1 MNNSIS
7 TQLFYH
13 PLAQELLLPV
23 GALLGAVVL
32 GLVLRSVLLRL
43 LGASARETESE
54 LQRALWRYGR
64 GPLSLLL
71 PLVLVRILA
80 GFVPL
85 PLPEEAL
92 AILREALNVA
102 TILALGWTAIRST
115 SVLKV
120 VVLRRYRL
128 DVQDNLEA
136 RKIHTQMDIIIKII
150 VFLIVL
156 IVVSM
161 VLMSF
166 DGFRSLGTSLLAS
179 AGLAGLVLGFAAQ
192 RSLGNLLAGIQIA
205 LSQPIR
211 IDDVVIVEGE
221 WGRIEE
227 ITLTYVVVAIWDKR
241 RMILPIS
248 YFIEQP
254 FQNWTRST
262 AEILGTVFFYVDYT
276 VSVDVLREELHRILK
291 ESRYWDGKGWALQV
305 TNATDRALELR
316 ALMSAPNSPD
326 AWELRCEVR
335 EKLLAFIQREYPESL
350 PRIRAEAQMSDSR

>member
-1 MNNSIS
+1 ML
-7 TQLFYH
+7 T
-13 PLAQELLLPV
+13 
-23 GALLGAVVL
+23 
-32 GLVLRSVLLRL
+32 VLRE
-43 LGASARETESE
+43 G
-54 LQRALWRYGR
+54 
-64 GPLSLLL
+64 
-71 PLVLVRILA
+71 
-80 GFVPL
+80 
-85 PLPEEAL
+85 
-92 AILREALNVA
+92 LNVA
-102 TILALGWTAIRST
+102 TILAFGWTAIRST

-120 VVLRRYRL
+120 VVLQRYRL

-136 RKIHTQMDIIIKII
+136 RKVHTQMDIIIKILG
-150 VFLIVL
+150 FLIIL

-166 DGFRSLGTSLLAS
+166 DGFRRLGTSLLAS

-248 YFIEQP
+248 YFIERP
-254 FQNWTRST
+254 FQNWTRNT
-262 AEILGTVFFYVDYT
+262 AEILGTVFLYVDYT
-276 VSVDVLREELHRILK
+276 VSVDVLRAELHRILK
-291 ESRYWDGKGWALQV
+291 ESSYWDGKGWALQV

-335 EKLLAFIQREYPESL
+335 EKLLAFIQHEYPESL
-350 PRIRAEAQMSDSR
+350 PRIRAEAQMSN

>member
-7 TQLFYH
+7 TQLIYH
-13 PLAQELLLPV
+13 PLAQELLAPV
-23 GALLGAVVL
+23 GALIGAVVL

-43 LGASARETESE
+43 LGASAREAESA
-54 LQRALWRYGR
+54 LQQALWRYGR
-64 GPLSLLL
+64 GPLALLL
-71 PLVLVRILA
+71 PLVLVRVLA
-80 GFVPL
+80 GFVPI
-85 PLPEEAL
+85 PLPEEML
-92 AILREALNVA
+92 VVLRETLNVA
-102 TILALGWTAIRST
+102 TILASGWTAVRAT
-115 SVLKV
+115 AVLKV
-120 VVLRRYRL
+120 VVLQRYRV

-136 RKIHTQMDIIIKII
+136 RKVHTQMDIIIKIL
-150 VFLIVL
+150 VFLIIL

-166 DGFRSLGTSLLAS
+166 DGFRRLGTSLLAS

-248 YFIEQP
+248 YFIERP
-254 FQNWTRST
+254 FQNWTRTT
-262 AEILGTVFFYVDYT
+262 AEILGTVFLYTDYT
-276 VSVDVLREELHRILK
+276 VPVDLLRDELHRILK
-291 ESRYWDGKGWALQV
+291 ESKYWDGKGWALQV
-305 TNATDRALELR
+305 TDSTERALELR

-350 PRIRAEAQMSDSR
+350 PRIRAEAQLSDSR

>member
-1 MNNSIS
+1 MNNSIALEFIS
-7 TQLFYH
+7 H
-13 PLAQELLLPV
+13 PLSQALLLPV
-23 GALLGAVVL
+23 GALVGAVVL

-43 LGASARETESE
+43 LGASARETENA
-54 LQRALWRYGR
+54 LQQALWRYGR
-64 GPLSLLL
+64 GPLTLLF
-71 PLVLVRILA
+71 PLVLIRILA
-80 GFVPL
+80 GVVPI
-85 PLPEEAL
+85 PLPEEVL
-92 AILREALNVA
+92 AVLREGLNIA
-102 TILALGWTAIRST
+102 TILAFGWAAIRAT
-115 SVLKV
+115 AVLKV
-120 VVLRRYRL
+120 VVLERYRL

-136 RKIHTQMDIIIKII
+136 RKVHTQMDIIIKII
-150 VFLIVL
+150 VFLITL
-156 IVVSM
+156 VVVAM

-166 DGFRSLGTSLLAS
+166 EGFRQLGTSLLAS

-248 YFIEQP
+248 YFIERP

-262 AEILGTVFFYVDYT
+262 AEILGTVFLYVDYT
-276 VSVDVLREELHRILK
+276 VSVNVVREELHRILK

-305 TNATDRALELR
+305 TDSTDRALELR

-335 EKLLAFIQREYPESL
+335 EKLLGFIQREYPESL
-350 PRIRAEAQMSDSR
+350 PRIRAEAQMSDKR